1 MVYITRSKS
10 GLIQLWN
17 NKPKYNKK
25 VDCYYAWID
34 RENNKN
40 EIAIEVNNNDYI
52 RKLFGTMDNNC
63 CFKVDIIIKKLIK

>member
-1 MVYITRSKS
+1 MAYITRTKS

-34 RENNKN
+34 EENNKN
-40 EIAIEVNNNDYI
+40 EIAIEVNNNDSI
-52 RKLFGTMDNNC
+52 RKLFDTTDNNC
-63 CFKVDIIIKKLIK
+63 CFKINIIIKKLIK